1 MPTVQVILDKDTD
14 AKLNYVANLLGER
27 KSDVAKDLI
36 RAGVLQKFN
45 EMINNPTQIAQE
57 SLVSSTIKA
66 GRGGHKVT
74 YVGDDPKLQKGNTYN
89 SYVEVARIVIPDKLG
104 LLWNR
109 KKGTGDNAKNLLK
122 RYASD
127 IYEDLRPQ

>member
-14 AKLNYVANLLGER
+14 AKLNYVANLSGKR
-27 KSDVAKDLI
+27 KSEMAKDLI
-36 RAGVLQKFN
+36 REGVLQKFK
-45 EMINNPTQIAQE
+45 EMLNHPPQISQE
-57 SLVSSTIKA
+57 PLVSSTIKA

-74 YVGDDPKLQKGNTYN
+74 YIGDDPRLQNGKTYN

-122 RYASD
+122 RYAPD
-127 IYEDLRPQ
+127 IYKDLRPQ